1 MTKKRRAIILTISKI
16 CGKLLYKYKAIMNKY
31 SIYKRGVLLMEGI
44 LYLED
49 GSIYRGKGFGKCGV
63 SSGELVFN
71 TSITGYQ
78 EILTDPSY
86 AGQVITMT
94 YPLIGNYGINSFEKE
109 SSKVYARGFI
119 VKNPSRNTSNYMSEK
134 NIDDMLKEM
143 GIVGIY
149 DVDTRSITRR
159 IRSEGALK
167 CVIATE
173 NISKAEL
180 QKLIDMEKGKE
191 DNFMEEVSTEKYIH
205 IQGLG
210 TKVVVVD
217 FGVKSN
223 IINNLKLRNCDVT
236 IVPYNTSYEE
246 ITDLKPDGVLL
257 SNGPGDPK
265 AVKVGIELTKKVINN
280 IPTFGICLGHQIL
293 TLALGGDTYKMK
305 FGHRGGNHG
314 VYDIERDRAYIT
326 SQNHGYAVKEEQLE
340 NNGVIVTHRNL
351 NDGTVE
357 GIRHKELPVFSVQ
370 FHPEGAPGP
379 TDTAYLFDK
388 FVAMTKDCKVCF

>member
-1 MTKKRRAIILTISKI
+1 
-16 CGKLLYKYKAIMNKY
+16 
-31 SIYKRGVLLMEGI
+31 MEGI

-49 GSIYRGKGFGKCGV
+49 GSIYKGKGFGKRGV

-86 AGQVITMT
+86 AGQIITMT
-94 YPLIGNYGINSFEKE
+94 YPLIGNYGINSYEKE
-109 SSKVYARGFI
+109 SAKVYARGFI
-119 VKNPSRNTSNYMSEK
+119 VKNPSRKTSNYMSEK
-134 NIDDMLKEM
+134 NIDTMLKEM
-143 GIVGIY
+143 GVVGIY

-159 IRSEGALK
+159 IRSNGALK
-167 CVIATE
+167 CVIATSD
-173 NISKAEL
+173 ISVDDLKTII
-180 QKLIDMEKGKE
+180 QKEKDKP
-191 DNFMEEVSTEKYIH
+191 DNYMDEVSTEKYIH
-205 IQGLG
+205 IEGSG
-210 TKVVVVD
+210 SKVVVVD

-223 IINNLKLRNCDVT
+223 IINNLKLRGCDIT
-236 IVPYNTSYEE
+236 IVPYNTPYEE
-246 ITDLKPDGVLL
+246 IVNINPKGVLL

-265 AVKVGIELTKKVINN
+265 TVVEGIELTKKVIKT

-305 FGHRGGNHG
+305 FGHHGGNHG

-326 SQNHGYAVKEEQLE
+326 SQNHGYAVKEEDLQDK
-340 NNGVIVTHRNL
+340 GIIVTHRNL

-357 GIRHKELPVFSVQ
+357 GIRHKDLPVFSVQ

-388 FVAMTKDCKVCF
+388 FITMSKGF